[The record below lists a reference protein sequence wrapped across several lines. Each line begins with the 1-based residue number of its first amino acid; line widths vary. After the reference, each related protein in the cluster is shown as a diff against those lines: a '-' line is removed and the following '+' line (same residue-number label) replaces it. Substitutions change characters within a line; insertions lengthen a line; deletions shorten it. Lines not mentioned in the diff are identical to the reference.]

1 MVPLGTTTHGVAAG
15 VVHPHGDGVGLV
27 EAVADDGLDLDLS
40 GAGGVVEAVGAG
52 LVGHVEGSGGVDGGG
67 VVAALRKWE
76 N

>member
-1 MVPLGTTTHGVAAG
+1 MVPRGTPRARCRAG

-27 EAVADDGLDLDLS
+27 EAVAVMDGFDLS

-52 LVGHVEGSGGVDGGG
+52 LVGHVEGGGG
-67 VVAALRKWE
+67 VMAVVLSRALRKWE